1 MIIKEKFMKKVLLL
15 GDSIRMGYDKY
26 VKAALKDVA
35 EVVYPSANCEF
46 AQFLLR
52 HLEMWVKSLELDE
65 SLDVVHWNAGLWDT
79 LRNYDEDCL
88 TPPEVYGEFI
98 NRCCKKL
105 RRFFPNAKI
114 IIATSTPVVEHR
126 FSPDS
131 YRLNKDVI
139 EYNKIAVAEC
149 LKYGFE
155 IDDLYSVA
163 EKFPEEYYSD
173 CTHLRTEDGTRIMT
187 GAVSRSILKALEIDE
202 KDVDMRFEFE
212 GNTVVIG
219 H

>member
-1 MIIKEKFMKKVLLL
+1 MKKVLLL

-26 VKAALKDVA
+26 VKEALKDVA

-46 AQFLLR
+46 AQYLLR

-65 SLDVVHWNAGLWDT
+65 TLDVIHWNAGLWDT

-88 TPPEVYGEFI
+88 TSPEVYREFI

-114 IIATSTPVVEHR
+114 IFATSTPVVEHR

-131 YRLNKDVI
+131 FRLNKDVR
-139 EYNKIAVAEC
+139 EYNKIAVEEC

-155 IDDLYSVA
+155 IDDLYAVA
-163 EKFPEEYYSD
+163 ENFPEEYYSD
-173 CTHLRTEDGTRIMT
+173 CTHLRTEQGTKLMT
-187 GAVSRSILKALEIDE
+187 EAVVKSILKALDIDE
-202 KDVDMRFEFE
+202 NNF
-212 GNTVVIG
+212 TVKFTFNGTQMVIG